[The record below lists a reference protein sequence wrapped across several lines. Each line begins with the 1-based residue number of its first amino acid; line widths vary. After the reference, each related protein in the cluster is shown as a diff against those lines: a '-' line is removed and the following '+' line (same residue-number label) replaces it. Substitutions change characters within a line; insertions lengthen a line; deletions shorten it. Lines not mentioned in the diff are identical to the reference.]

1 MCLMGGANSAWGDD
15 VVFTQ
20 VASYDFE
27 GDTPSNPFT
36 DHSGISG
43 RCNSSTY
50 TDETISSTALKFS
63 GSNLSGK
70 TYGYHVLDFSTLTGS
85 SSAVKIAFDFKM
97 ANQNHTHFTIRDASI
112 ATETNK
118 SSYQGTGS
126 IFRFGNSRVSS
137 ANRYGYNGNAVTGA
151 SYDTWYHIE
160 VIVDIV
166 NKKVSY
172 TLKSF
177 DQKTEIDSKTNLAFL
192 NSSATACTQLDFFGI
207 SNAEMASI
215 DNIVVSEYTSSSAT
229 TYSVEKYDKLGNL
242 LSTTSGLSGVSGETS
257 SVSAADKNNFYSL
270 DSNTKY
276 VFDSTDERN
285 VTSLELT
292 SNEATN
298 VLKLY
303 FNSYAKYTAT
313 VSSMCGENSI
323 ADITGSWYA
332 DETPVTLYWPKVV
345 SCPDGYYI
353 IDAEE
358 STPYYGYTFSLS
370 DLTKTVTY
378 TLDEDIIYYSEY
390 ENILSNKNTYEYFS
404 AQSSKGASR
413 CIQKTG
419 IMKTAMGL
427 VSTGV
432 YDVIFA
438 CGNRDGS
445 HTATLD
451 MKLIDSEDNIST
463 ENILYATFTSN
474 EWKGELTANKVTIP
488 AGSELYFANDNGE
501 GNARIAG
508 DYIIVRKSYANAS
521 ISAVNY
527 GTYSSDYALDFEHAT
542 GVCAYYAS
550 AATDGKVTMTK
561 VTGTAA
567 AGEGL
572 FIEKVEG
579 DISIPVVTSGTEL
592 TGNKL
597 KAGGVEAPAD
607 SYVFANQGGVLGFYK
622 LSTATAIPSGKAY
635 LEAGSYGSRMVIAF
649 EDETT
654 GISELKQVDQM
665 NLNEAVYN
673 LRGQRVAQPVKGLY
687 IINGKKILMK

>member
-1 MCLMGGANSAWGDD
+1 MEDDATLGTKAVVFKGANLA
-15 VVFTQ
+15 
-20 VASYDFE
+20 
-27 GDTPSNPFT
+27 
-36 DHSGISG
+36 
-43 RCNSSTY
+43 
-50 TDETISSTALKFS
+50 
-63 GSNLSGK
+63 GK
-70 TYGYHVLDFSTLTGS
+70 TSGYHTLDFDTYTGS
-85 SSAVKIAFDFKM
+85 SSQVKVEFDFYVNE
-97 ANQNHTHFTIRDASI
+97 ANIDRFALRDASI
-112 ATETNK
+112 AEEPTKDTWK
-118 SSYQGTGS
+118 GTGAIFS
-126 IFRFGNSRVSS
+126 IGCARVKEGGVNVNRF
-137 ANRYGYNGNAVTGA
+137 GYNGISISGAAFATPYHVT
-151 SYDTWYHIE
+151 I
-160 VIVDIV
+160 IVDVV

-172 TLKSF
+172 TLKKIS
-177 DQKTEIDSKTNLAFL
+177 DDSTVASGSNIAFADA
-192 NSSATACTQLDFFGI
+192 NATVCTRLDFHGAT
-207 SNAEMASI
+207 NATMAAI
-215 DNIVVSEYTSSSAT
+215 NNIVISEYTSSSAT
-229 TYSVEKYDKLGNL
+229 TYSVEKYDKSGTL
-242 LSTTSGLSGVSGETS
+242 LSTTSGLAGVAGETS
-257 SVSAADKNNFYSL
+257 SASDADKSTSYSV

-313 VSSMCGENSI
+313 VSSVCGENSI

-332 DETPVTLYWPKVV
+332 DETPKTLYWPKVV

-353 IDAEE
+353 VDAEE

-521 ISAVNY
+521 ITAVNY

-550 AATDGKVTMTK
+550 AASDGKVTMTK

-579 DISIPVVTSGTEL
+579 DISIPVVTSGTTL

-622 LSTATAIPSGKAY
+622 LSTSTAIPSGKAY

-654 GISELKQVDQM
+654 GISELKQIDQM